1 MWALRK
7 AIYDDVLP
15 HMCCAELFGLGHTD
29 DSLNSL
35 VLGVWQ
41 GAVKIHKTAT
51 LPEVRDAL
59 VQNKLRDLFH
69 QTVRDRAARG
79 HLYSL
84 CLVERLDDVYFRL
97 YS

>member
-41 GAVKIHKTAT
+41 GAVKIHETVT
-51 LPEVRDAL
+51 LYEVRDAL

-69 QTVRDRAARG
+69 QTVRDLAARG
-79 HLYSL
+79 HVYSL
-84 CLVERLDDVYFRL
+84 KLVDKLNEVYFRM